1 VPGPEASSIEVTF
14 ERLVG
19 VDLPAML
26 ADEKHVLTI
35 LKTTMRVL
43 GYSNRDVER
52 RLELSGSYLSRLFS
66 GDIDLRFSHIVNISR
81 AMGLA
86 PEEVLLLAYPP
97 TQASKSEAARRL
109 AASLE
114 ALEPKETL
122 KETPAP
128 RLTRQEQQMEEAVE
142 EVVASML
149 GKLGSGPFGGL
160 PGAAAGPELQPE
172 PPSLPELP
180 RRRRQGR
187 KAKR

>member
-1 VPGPEASSIEVTF
+1 VSSVEVVF
-14 ERLVG
+14 GGIVG

-66 GDIDLRFSHIVNISR
+66 GDIDLRFSHIVNVSR

-114 ALEPKETL
+114 ALEPRETPR
-122 KETPAP
+122 ETPAEP
-128 RLTRQEQQMEEAVE
+128 RPTRQEQQMEEAVE

-149 GKLGSGPFGGL
+149 GKLGSGRLGGV
-160 PGAAAGPELQPE
+160 PGAAGGPDAQPE
-172 PPSLPELP
+172 PLSPSEPAA
-180 RRRRQGR
+180 RRQRQGR
-187 KAKR
+187 KPKR

>member
-1 VPGPEASSIEVTF
+1 
-14 ERLVG
+14 
-19 VDLPAML
+19 ML

-66 GDIDLRFSHIVNISR
+66 GDIDLRFSHIVNVSR

-114 ALEPKETL
+114 ALEPR
-122 KETPAP
+122 ETPAEP
-128 RLTRQEQQMEEAVE
+128 RPTRQERQMEEAVE

-149 GKLGSGPFGGL
+149 GKLGSGRLSGV
-160 PGAAAGPELQPE
+160 PGAAGGPHAQPE
-172 PPSLPELP
+172 PLSPSEPARP
-180 RRRRQGR
+180 RRQRQGR
-187 KAKR
+187 KPKR